1 MKTLTE
7 PRGEHRLQRRGSSVW
22 RTTGDSTCLA
32 WYLRGG
38 SSSVCSDQFNTTSQ
52 CVCRPPVCPLD
63 PCAQRM
69 LLAALY
75 INVNPETTASCQEG
89 FVHSAE
95 HIMSRESH
103 LISDFDHCLSGQTE
117 NVLSFLFFFWGPS
130 AALSP
135 RTYMRVF
142 SQQRAARVFRNSE
155 SGHNVLFSWYR
166 SVQITTVFYLI
177 QSCITLFLDDIRIR
191 P

>member
-1 MKTLTE
+1 MVRAQSALISLTRLHNVSADPPCVPSTPAPKECSSPHCTSMSTLK
-7 PRGEHRLQRRGSSVW
+7 Q
-22 RTTGDSTCLA
+22 
-32 WYLRGG
+32 LR
-38 SSSVCSDQFNTTSQ
+38 
-52 CVCRPPVCPLD
+52 PV
-63 PCAQRM
+63 RK
-69 LLAALY
+69 
-75 INVNPETTASCQEG
+75 ASCTRL
-89 FVHSAE
+89 STLCP
-95 HIMSRESH
+95 ESH
-103 LISDFDHCLSGQTE
+103 IWSLTLITACRAKLKMF
-117 NVLSFLFFFWGPS
+117 FLFFSSFEAPLQLCHLGIGL
-130 AALSP
+130 AK